1 MNLKISQKIIFVII
15 ILLALV
21 ARVTN
26 LGNVPFG
33 LHADE
38 ASFLLN
44 SKAILLTGKDED
56 SKLFPISLDSII
68 DPKPALYSY
77 LQVPFIFLFGSSI
90 FVSRL
95 PSVILGIFSIAVIF
109 LIFKELKQEKLGIAI
124 SFLFAVSPWHI
135 IASRSTQE
143 VILSFFFLSLA
154 LLFLVKFL
162 NSKNTKSLFLF
173 AISSLVSMYS
183 YHSAKIILPFLTVG
197 YSFFCLKPDK
207 ELFKRYFWKIF
218 LLTVAIFIFS
228 LLVINSSDRAM
239 AIGLFS
245 NDKIFARVIEQIYSA
260 TEDVPKVILRLYYN
274 KPVSIVTEFIHQYLV
289 HLDPVFLFISSGEP
303 KRYLVP
309 HYGLFY
315 IFELVLLGLGFYQA
329 VKKNPKKLNLLF
341 FLLLVVA
348 PIPSALTT
356 HETPSIIRV
365 FPMILAVMYFIATGL
380 LYLFEK
386 IKYKKAF
393 SFILIIIYSFSFG
406 QFWLQYSVQQ
416 RKIQPWHRND
426 AYTRIS
432 QSVKEIEPKYDK
444 IMVTND
450 LRPLY
455 LYFALDN
462 LISIPELQSTP
473 HARDQTQYSLGKF
486 TFNRNNCDFDNINEG
501 ILYIAEVR
509 CKTENRRLSDLK
521 VIDTISYL
529 DGTPVYDLLEKTSAD
544 EQ

>member
-1 MNLKISQKIIFVII
+1 MNLKLTQKLFFGIIF
-15 ILLALV
+15 LLAIATRITSLD
-21 ARVTN
+21 T
-26 LGNVPFG
+26 VPYG

-38 ASFLLN
+38 TSFLLN

-56 SKLFPISLDSII
+56 SRLFPVALDSII

-77 LQVPFIFLFGSSI
+77 LQIPFIFLFGSST

-95 PSVILGIFSIAVIF
+95 PSIILGILSIAVVF
-109 LIFKELKQEKLGIAI
+109 LIFKEIKQEKLGII
-124 SFLFAVSPWHI
+124 MSFLLAMSPWHI

-143 VILSFFFLSLA
+143 VILSFFFLCLA
-154 LLFLVKFL
+154 LLFLIKFL
-162 NSKNTKSLFLF
+162 SLKNARSLFLF

-183 YHSAKIILPFLTVG
+183 YHSAKIILPLFGVG
-197 YSFFCLKPDK
+197 CSFIWLYPDK
-207 ELFKRYFWKIF
+207 KQFKKYFWKV
-218 LLTVAIFIFS
+218 LLTSAAVFMLS
-228 LLVINSSDRAM
+228 LLIINSSDRAM

-260 TEDVPKVILRLYYN
+260 TEDAPQLVLRLYYN
-274 KPVSIVTEFIHQYLV
+274 KPASIITEFIHQYLL
-289 HLDPVFLFISSGEP
+289 HLDPIFLFISSGEP

-309 HYGLFY
+309 YHGLFY
-315 IFELVLLGLGFYQA
+315 TFEFVLLGLGFYHA
-329 VKKNPKKLNLLF
+329 VKKLPRKLNLMF

-365 FPMILAVMYFIATGL
+365 FPMILAFLYLIAVGL
-380 LYLFEK
+380 LYLYENV
-386 IKYKKAF
+386 KYKKILSF
-393 SFILIIIYSFSFG
+393 SLVIIYGLSFG

-432 QSVKEIEPKYDK
+432 RRVREIESKYDR

-462 LISIPELQSTP
+462 LISIPELQNNP

-486 TFNRNNCDFDNINEG
+486 TFNRDSCNFDNIDERV
-501 ILYIAEVR
+501 LYIAEVR
-509 CKTENRRLSDLK
+509 CKIENRRLSDLT

-529 DGTPVYDLLEKTSAD
+529 DGTPVYDLLEKAPAN
-544 EQ
+544 E